1 MSEPENDDEDT
12 GEFSPLLTEFRKR
25 NRVLSEGIAA
35 SVDCICGHS
44 ERDHTWASNGRAGI
58 SATWRCGYA
67 EPLPRVGDE
76 ACARWLFCGCQQY
89 VSRRTR

>member
-1 MSEPENDDEDT
+1 
-12 GEFSPLLTEFRKR
+12 LTEFRKR